1 MLEAGACLFCARN
14 RQRQTSVSA
23 TGRISTNTELDKHFA
38 LDTNIVCMF
47 TNATAACPAVI
58 KRVKTKIESNLS
70 SAGASYSKVPRL
82 IYRYLDIYFYIKTI
96 NCLSSVR
103 QLPELL

>member
-1 MLEAGACLFCARN
+1 M
-14 RQRQTSVSA
+14 SA

-70 SAGASYSKVPRL
+70 GAGASYSKVPSRL
-82 IYRYLDIYFYIKTI
+82 TKELNIIIVFKFLFFKK

>member
-1 MLEAGACLFCARN
+1 MWRLEAGACLFCARN

-47 TNATAACPAVI
+47 TNATATCPAVI

-70 SAGASYSKVPRL
+70 GAGASYSKVPSRL
-82 IYRYLDIYFYIKTI
+82 TK
-96 NCLSSVR
+96 
-103 QLPELL
+103 ELNIIIVFKILFFKLLN

>member
-1 MLEAGACLFCARN
+1 MWRLEAGACLFCARN

-58 KRVKTKIESNLS
+58 KRVKAKIESNLS
-70 SAGASYSKVPRL
+70 GAGASYSKVPRL
-82 IYRYLDIYFYIKTI
+82 IHFRQYLDIYDFHI
-96 NCLSSVR
+96 
-103 QLPELL
+103 